1 LKLKEPLLRQL
12 RRKLKLRKFSDYKRL
27 LKRSKERLK
36 RLDSSK
42 RKRNRRPEKLR
53 KRQEELRLNN
63 KLLLKER
70 G

>member
-1 LKLKEPLLRQL
+1 MKLKEPLLRQL

-27 LKRSKERLK
+27 LKKSKERLK